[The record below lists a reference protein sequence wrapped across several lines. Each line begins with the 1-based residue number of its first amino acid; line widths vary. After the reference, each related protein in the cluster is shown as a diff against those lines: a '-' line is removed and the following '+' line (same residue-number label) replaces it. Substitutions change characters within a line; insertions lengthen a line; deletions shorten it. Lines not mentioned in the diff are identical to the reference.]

1 MSRATRAHV
10 AEAVKDA
17 PDRIAAER
25 IGLTAFI
32 AFVRQHRELYRIIEE
47 AKFIAEDVYREH
59 YRTFVEGYRRNLAA
73 AASRGERSEEHT
85 SELQSL
91 MPTPYAVFCLKNK
104 N

>member
-47 AKFIAEDVYREH
+47 AQFIAEDVYREH
-59 YRTFVEGYRRNLAA
+59 YRTFVEGYRRNLA
-73 AASRGERSEEHT
+73 RSEEHT

-91 MPTPYAVFCLKNK
+91 MRTSYAVFFLKK
-104 N
+104 KQKK

>member
-47 AKFIAEDVYREH
+47 AQFIAADVDRKSVVKGKSVSV
-59 YRTFVEGYRRNLAA
+59 RLDIGDRRII
-73 AASRGERSEEHT
+73 
-85 SELQSL
+85 
-91 MPTPYAVFCLKNK
+91 KNK
-104 N
+104 SMTKSNHITKHKQDNQHT